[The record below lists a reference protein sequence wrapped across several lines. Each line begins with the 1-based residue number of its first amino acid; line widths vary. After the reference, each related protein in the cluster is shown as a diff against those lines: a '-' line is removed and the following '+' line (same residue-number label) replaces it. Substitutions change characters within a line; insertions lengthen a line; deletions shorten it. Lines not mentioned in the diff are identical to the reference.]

1 MVFGGFDLIRDINLG
16 LIQHIKDDGYTNIT
30 EAIGADRK

>member
-1 MVFGGFDLIRDINLG
+1 MRRDINLG
-16 LIQHIKDDGYTNIT
+16 LIELLKADGYTNIT